1 MEPTGYKM
9 EVRRITNTLPDAL
22 VAKLT
27 RMGED
32 ISAARRARRIS
43 QAEMAEKIGVSRKT
57 ISSLEQGD
65 PKVGFGTYLQAAW
78 VMGLEDRLL
87 GAFSPEKDP
96 VAQRQARMS
105 LPERIRQPGSVEAL
119 MGDLD
124 F

>member
-1 MEPTGYKM
+1 M

-22 VAKLT
+22 IAKLA

-57 ISSLEQGD
+57 ISALEQGD
-65 PKVGFGTYLQAAW
+65 PKVGFGTYVQAAW
-78 VMGLEDRLL
+78 VMGIEDRLL
-87 GAFSPEKDP
+87 SSFSPEGDP
-96 VAQRQARMS
+96 VAQRHARMS
-105 LPERIRQPGSVEAL
+105 LPGRVRQPVTLATT

>member
-1 MEPTGYKM
+1 M

-22 VAKLT
+22 VGKLA

-43 QAEMAEKIGVSRKT
+43 QADMAEKIGVSRKT

-87 GAFSPEKDP
+87 SSFAPESDP
-96 VAQRQARMS
+96 VAQRQARMA
-105 LPERIRQPGSVEAL
+105 LPGRVRQPARLEAM